1 MSIQTTPLQRT
12 DIAPLS
18 RIPPR
23 EFLTERLR
31 LRAVEISDAPLIFNL
46 YAKDPTA
53 TKYMSFKCTGKIEDT
68 EYFVT
73 QAALYFAGQPS
84 SIKDFAWLI
93 QIKDSSEYIGSC
105 GLGPIDPTTI
115 SGGYILNQNFWG
127 KGYASEAWSC
137 LVEWAKTQPEVLR
150 IEACHH
156 PDNRASGEVMK
167 KAGMTYEGLL
177 PNHSVLPNI
186 SDEKVDAEV
195 FAWLRNAP

>member
-1 MSIQTTPLQRT
+1 MNIQTTPLQRT

-18 RIPPR
+18 IIPPR

-68 EYFVT
+68 QPFLT
-73 QAALYFAGQPS
+73 QAALSFAGQPS
-84 SIKDFAWLI
+84 SIKHFAWLI

-105 GLGPIDPTTI
+105 GLGPTGPTTI

-127 KGYASEAWSC
+127 KGYASEAWKC

-150 IEACHH
+150 IEATHH
-156 PDNRASGEVMK
+156 PDNPASGKVME
-167 KAGMTYEGLL
+167 KAGMTYEGIL
-177 PNHSVLPNI
+177 PNHQVLPNV
-186 SDEKVDAEV
+186 SDEKVDVAV
-195 FAWLRNAP
+195 CAWLRNAP

>member
-84 SIKDFAWLI
+84 SIKNFAWLI
-93 QIKDSSEYIGSC
+93 QIKDNSEYIGLC
-105 GLGPIDPTTI
+105 GIGPIDPTTI
-115 SGGYILNQNFWG
+115 SGGYILNQNF
-127 KGYASEAWSC
+127 WSC

-156 PDNRASGEVMK
+156 PDNRASGEVME

-186 SDEKVDAEV
+186 SDEKVDVEV